1 MRIAILEDDPS
12 QLELLSNW
20 VTAAGHHPVPFER
33 AEAFLNAMPQQQFE
47 MLIFDWNLPDAAG
60 IEILKQ
66 VRQTSKV
73 PVLFCTAR
81 AAQDDVLKGLRE
93 GADDYLIK
101 PLRRLELLARIEA
114 VARRARKKQA
124 TNGAFE
130 ASEFRVDC
138 ESRTITRDGA
148 VIELTAKDFDLA
160 VLFFRNVG
168 RLLSRAH
175 IHQAVWGATGAI
187 TSRTL
192 DTHVS
197 RIRNKVGLLPAH
209 GWHLQSVY
217 AHGYRLEQVARDAS
231 VETQREVGVTPQRS
245 AVSLNL
251 PSSTWSDQGG

>member
-12 QLELLSNW
+12 QLELLSHW

-33 AEAFLNAMPQQQFE
+33 GEALLKAIPQQQFE
-47 MLIFDWNLPDAAG
+47 MLILDWNLPDAPG
-60 IEILKQ
+60 IEILKRL
-66 VRQTSKV
+66 RQTSKV

-81 AAQDDVLKGLRE
+81 AAQDDVVKGFRE

-114 VARRARKKQA
+114 VARRARKRQA
-124 TNGAFE
+124 TNEVFE
-130 ASEFRVDC
+130 VNQLRVDC

-160 VLFFRNVG
+160 VLFLRNVG
-168 RLLSRAH
+168 RLLSRTH
-175 IHQAVWGATGAI
+175 IHEAVWGMTGA

-197 RIRNKVGLLPAH
+197 RIRSRLGLLRAH
-209 GWHLQSVY
+209 GWHLTSIY
-217 AHGYRLEQVARDAS
+217 KHGYRLEQVERDAC
-231 VETQREVGVTPQRS
+231 VGV
-245 AVSLNL
+245 AA
-251 PSSTWSDQGG
+251 